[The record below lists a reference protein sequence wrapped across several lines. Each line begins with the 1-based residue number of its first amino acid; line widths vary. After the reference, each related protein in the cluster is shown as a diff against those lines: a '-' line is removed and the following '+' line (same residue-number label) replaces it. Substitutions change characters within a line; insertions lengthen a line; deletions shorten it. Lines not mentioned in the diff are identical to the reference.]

1 MTVFF
6 WKIWPKSLEAPVTK
20 YIYSKNN
27 LLQTVA
33 LLKKSYHRCF
43 LTPQSNCFEIH
54 KSAKP
59 AANLINTYSK
69 TSLTNWS
76 RYSERISLNHLL
88 AIWGQLKPFVPN
100 APFLYTLKTT
110 ENPTENLTVF
120 WCFQGAEKGCIENEW
135 VKKNIKFN

>member
-1 MTVFF
+1 MTVSF
-6 WKIWPKSLEAPVTK
+6 WKIWPKSLEAPLTK
-20 YIYSKNN
+20 CIYSKKA

-59 AANLINTYSK
+59 VANWINTYSK
-69 TSLTNWS
+69 TPLTNWG
-76 RYSERISLNHLL
+76 RYSERIFLNHLL
-88 AIWGQLKPFVPN
+88 AIWDQLKPFVPN
-100 APFLYTLKTT
+100 SPFLYTLKTT
-110 ENPTENLTVF
+110 ENLTIF